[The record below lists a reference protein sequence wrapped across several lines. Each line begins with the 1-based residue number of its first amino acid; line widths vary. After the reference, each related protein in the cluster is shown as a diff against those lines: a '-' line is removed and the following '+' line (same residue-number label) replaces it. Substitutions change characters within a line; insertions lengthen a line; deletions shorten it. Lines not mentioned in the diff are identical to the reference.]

1 MPKRSREQGPG
12 ATRTVREQGPGATRT
27 VTIKSGFQRGKERHQ
42 TRLATPGGMHLAWM
56 NDPCSKCSGDEDCL
70 TCRDQKRMASNK
82 ARKKGKKAAAA
93 TRAGAAAEE
102 EEEQELEEEK
112 GELELRAEK
121 LGIGT
126 PEERARLRSH
136 DQEIK
141 RRAQK
146 LISQVRCCPRPACVA
161 CSSLCTDCD
170 SHAPPSLP
178 IQATI
183 RAGKKLLEQIYE
195 IEDTDPRSAFD
206 SLVKYAEVCGN
217 ADALY
222 RLGAAY
228 AHPDEDVFD
237 IKEDQEKA
245 FHYYDMAIAKGHDGA
260 MFQRGSTLV
269 DAATGPCNRLE
280 MWCWEGP
287 LSEAQEKQ
295 VERGTHLLELAAEKG
310 NACALSMLG
319 RKYKGHDEE
328 KSFHFFQR
336 AVLADQAEFT
346 VSEMQSFDMQSFRRG
361 HANDL
366 YELGKMYR
374 YGRGTGVDEEKCL
387 RFYEQAA
394 ALGHGEAL
402 DDLGEAYEYGHLGKE
417 VNIETS
423 IKYYEKSVEA
433 DPGPWADIIEKYGN
447 VRTFVLGEERREW
460 TDTEDEDEID
470 IEDKATG
477 SKGKGSDQSSSY
489 GKCAGEDE
497 ADKDEVNSEDEASGS
512 KGNGSEQSSPCRKC
526 AGEDKGE
533 GEGDSGESGPLATS
547 TLPWGDPAKAREMAQ
562 KFFEGMGPPG
572 QPDQPSPSASGQP
585 SSQDADPNAATMPN
599 FDGYTDSAK
608 VAAISYEL
616 REMGCD
622 VPNENEIEREL
633 RKAKGNQQQ
642 AIDALTAHNRHPGG

>member
-1 MPKRSREQGPG
+1 M
-12 ATRTVREQGPGATRT
+12 
-27 VTIKSGFQRGKERHQ
+27 
-42 TRLATPGGMHLAWM
+42 
-56 NDPCSKCSGDEDCL
+56 
-70 TCRDQKRMASNK
+70 
-82 ARKKGKKAAAA
+82 
-93 TRAGAAAEE
+93 
-102 EEEQELEEEK
+102 
-112 GELELRAEK
+112 
-121 LGIGT
+121 
-126 PEERARLRSH
+126 
-136 DQEIK
+136 
-141 RRAQK
+141 
-146 LISQVRCCPRPACVA
+146 
-161 CSSLCTDCD
+161 
-170 SHAPPSLP
+170 
-178 IQATI
+178 
-183 RAGKKLLEQIYE
+183 EQIYE
-195 IEDTDPRSAFD
+195 TEDTDPRSAFD

-245 FHYYDMAIAKGHDGA
+245 FHYYDMAIAKGHDTA
-260 MFQRGSTLV
+260 MFQRGFPLV
-269 DAATGPCNRLE
+269 DAATGPCNRRE

-319 RKYKGHDEE
+319 CKYKGRDEE

-346 VSEMQSFDMQSFRRG
+346 VSEMQSFDMHRG
-361 HANDL
+361 HADDL

-447 VRTFVLGEERREW
+447 VRTFVLGEERGEW

-477 SKGKGSDQSSSY
+477 SKGKGSDQSSSH

-533 GEGDSGESGPLATS
+533 GEGDSGESGPLILIRKGTLVIDMTLATEDEKKS
-547 TLPWGDPAKAREMAQ
+547 QRDWLARCYGA
-562 KFFEGMGPPG
+562 
-572 QPDQPSPSASGQP
+572 DQPSPSASGQP
-585 SSQDADPNAATMPN
+585 SSQDADPNAATMPS

-608 VAAISYEL
+608 VVAIITEL
-616 REMGCD
+616 RDMGCD
-622 VPNENEIEREL
+622 VPNENEIQREL

-642 AIDALTAHNRHPGG
+642 AIEALTATS

>member
-1 MPKRSREQGPG
+1 MIVRSP
-12 ATRTVREQGPGATRT
+12 
-27 VTIKSGFQRGKERHQ
+27 
-42 TRLATPGGMHLAWM
+42 RLL
-56 NDPCSKCSGDEDCL
+56 
-70 TCRDQKRMASNK
+70 
-82 ARKKGKKAAAA
+82 
-93 TRAGAAAEE
+93 
-102 EEEQELEEEK
+102 
-112 GELELRAEK
+112 
-121 LGIGT
+121 
-126 PEERARLRSH
+126 
-136 DQEIK
+136 
-141 RRAQK
+141 
-146 LISQVRCCPRPACVA
+146 
-161 CSSLCTDCD
+161 CSSSLVTV
-170 SHAPPSLP
+170 SPPPSLA
-178 IQATI
+178 IQAI
-183 RAGKKLLEQIYE
+183 ARAGEKLLQQGFETK
-195 IEDTDPRSAFD
+195 DTDPASAFECF
-206 SLVKYAEVCGN
+206 LKAAQVCENAE
-217 ADALY
+217 ALY

-245 FHYYDMAIAKGHDGA
+245 FHYYDMAIAKGHDTA
-260 MFQRGSTLV
+260 MYLRGSTLV

-346 VSEMQSFDMQSFRRG
+346 VSEMQSFDMQSFRSG
-361 HANDL
+361 HADDL

-447 VRTFVLGEERREW
+447 VRTFVLGEERGEW

-547 TLPWGDPAKAREMAQ
+547 TLPWGDPAKARDMAQ

-585 SSQDADPNAATMPN
+585 SSQDADPNAATMPS

-608 VAAISYEL
+608 VAAIITEL

-642 AIDALTAHNRHPGG
+642 AIDALTATS